1 MIKATEAQANVINYE
16 TAIREDIKRKVDE
29 MAEIMSKSIKYHS
42 QNGFTSATFMPYEK
56 SRFTNIKALEYAQEL
71 FQKIFED
78 AGYQVLENNYG
89 KNNITIKW

>member
-16 TAIREDIKRKVDE
+16 AAFCENIKHKVDD

-42 QNGFTSATFMPYEK
+42 QNGFTSAIFTPYEK
-56 SRFTNIKALEYAQEL
+56 TRFTSIKALEYAQEL

-78 AGYQVLENNYG
+78 AGYQILENNYD
-89 KNNITIKW
+89 KNTISIKW